1 MYFQINHDSQS
12 QVFVNYI
19 SSSWVFEETWCLST
33 IHIANKIKS
42 HRMMLSWYKLSNV
55 QGQNIRGVWSNV
67 TEEISWYSTKLL
79 WFKVGCIVKVL
90 ESNFVSFY
98 FNLIEGFYSENSN
111 TWSDIQTSFKPWV
124 AAIIVSSAHLSD
136 DTLLCQKEKTA
147 RSILKPSR
155 QHRSNQ

>member
-1 MYFQINHDSQS
+1 MYFQINHGSQS
-12 QVFVNYI
+12 QVSVNYI
-19 SSSWVFEETWCLST
+19 SSSGVFQETWCLST
-33 IHIANKIKS
+33 IRIANKIKS
-42 HRMMLSWYKLSNV
+42 HRMMFSWYKLSNV
-55 QGQNIRGVWSNV
+55 SRTEHTWSV
-67 TEEISWYSTKLL
+67 VKCTEEISQYSTKLL
-79 WFKVGCIVKVL
+79 WFKVSCIVKVL

-98 FNLIEGFYSENSN
+98 FNVIEWFSSENSN

>member
-1 MYFQINHDSQS
+1 M
-12 QVFVNYI
+12 
-19 SSSWVFEETWCLST
+19 
-33 IHIANKIKS
+33 IANPKYLWITYLRVESFKKPGAYQQFT
-42 HRMMLSWYKLSNV
+42 LLTKLNLIEWCFHDTSFPMF
-55 QGQNIRGVWSNV
+55 QGQNILGVWSNV
-67 TEEISWYSTKLL
+67 TEEISQYSTKLL

-98 FNLIEGFYSENSN
+98 FNLIEWFSSENSN